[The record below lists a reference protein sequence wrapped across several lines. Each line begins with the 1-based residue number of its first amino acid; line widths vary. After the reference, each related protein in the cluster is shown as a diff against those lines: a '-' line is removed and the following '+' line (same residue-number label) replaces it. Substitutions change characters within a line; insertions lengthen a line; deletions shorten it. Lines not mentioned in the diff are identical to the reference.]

1 MTETKSNKTSGKS
14 RKHSGKKIR
23 IRRIIYLIGF
33 LFGLSVLF
41 YPTFSN
47 YWNNYRQKQL
57 TSSYEKQISDM
68 EESNG
73 IDYDAEWAKAE
84 NYNASLQPIRL
95 PDSFAEGESE
105 KDPDRPYMQCLNLTG
120 DGMMGTVEIPSINI
134 TLPIMHTT
142 DSNVLENAAG
152 HLEGSSLPIGGEGT
166 HSVIAAHRGLPSAAL
181 FTDLDKVKKGDH
193 FYLHILNQT
202 LAYEVCEIDVVEPTD
217 TDTLGIQ
224 EGKDL
229 CTLLTCTP
237 YGVNTQRLLVTGK
250 RVPYDEETKKS
261 EQVNPIGGVSSHTNY
276 LMWSLG
282 GLLLTILF
290 ISFLNRR
297 SKRKAKSKK
306 K

>member
-1 MTETKSNKTSGKS
+1 MTETNSNKTSGKS
-14 RKHSGKKIR
+14 RKHSRRKIR

-57 TSSYEKQISDM
+57 TSSYEKQVSDM
-68 EESNG
+68 EAADSV
-73 IDYDAEWAKAE
+73 DYDAEWAKAE
-84 NYNASLQPIRL
+84 AYNASLVPIKL
-95 PDSFAEGESE
+95 PDSFSEAETE
-105 KDPDRPYMQCLNLTG
+105 KDPDRQYMQCLNLTG

-142 DSNVLENAAG
+142 NNDVLENAAG

-166 HSVIAAHRGLPSAAL
+166 HSVIAAHRGLASAAL

-202 LAYEVCEIDVVEPTD
+202 LAYEVCEINVVEPTD
-217 TDTLGIQ
+217 TDSLGIRDG
-224 EGKDL
+224 EDL

-250 RVPYDEETKKS
+250 RVSYDEDTKKS
-261 EQVNPIGGVSSHTNY
+261 EQVNTIGGVSSHTSY
-276 LMWSLG
+276 LLWSLG
-282 GLLLTILF
+282 GLALTIVF
-290 ISFLNRR
+290 ISFLNHR
-297 SKRKAKSKK
+297 SQKKSKSKK